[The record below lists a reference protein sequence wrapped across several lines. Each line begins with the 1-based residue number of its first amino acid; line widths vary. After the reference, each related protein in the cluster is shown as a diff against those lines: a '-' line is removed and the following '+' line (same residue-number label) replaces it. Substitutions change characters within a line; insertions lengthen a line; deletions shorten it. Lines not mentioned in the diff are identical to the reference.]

1 MANETP
7 NPPRRGAGTA
17 TAADVAR
24 LAGVSV
30 STVSLALSGRG
41 RVSEKTVQHVRKI
54 AEQLGY
60 VPNAQASSLRRQV
73 THRIALVVPD
83 IGNPVYVAVA
93 KAIQREAKQ
102 RGYYVLLI
110 STDNVEGADVDAL
123 HLLRNGHV
131 DGMVL
136 IAIQP
141 SDKLERQ
148 LGRIHKPICVIGKV
162 PGDLGIDHVE
172 ANSTRAVE
180 LAVEHLLQ
188 RGRSRLV
195 FVNGPLDTNP
205 ARLRLQ
211 GYLEAARRAG
221 LEERVVSCAF
231 TLQGGYA
238 AVEEVRS
245 RFPDA
250 DALVCANDLIGIGAL
265 KRLRELGVRVPEDV
279 AVTGIDD
286 IPECQIC
293 SPTLT
298 SVALHAGERGRMAAQ
313 MLLNR
318 LSGEAP
324 AAPLRVVVEPALQ
337 VRESTGG
344 QP

>member
-1 MANETP
+1 
-7 NPPRRGAGTA
+7 
-17 TAADVAR
+17 
-24 LAGVSV
+24 V

-141 SDKLERQ
+141 SDELERQ

-188 RGRSRLV
+188 QGRSRLV

-211 GYLEAARRAG
+211 GYREAIQRAG
-221 LEERVVSCAF
+221 LEEQVVSCEF
-231 TLQGGYA
+231 TLQGGYEA
-238 AVEEVRS
+238 AEEALA
-245 RFPDA
+245 RFPHT

-265 KRLRELGVRVPEDV
+265 KRLRQMGVRVPEDV
-279 AVTGIDD
+279 AVSGIDD

-318 LSGEAP
+318 LGGEAP

>member
-1 MANETP
+1 MPKETP
-7 NPPRRGAGTA
+7 KPPSRGTGTA

-24 LAGVSV
+24 LAGVSI

-41 RVSEKTVQHVRKI
+41 RVSEKTIRHVRSI

-60 VPNAQASSLRRQV
+60 VPNAQASSLRRQI

-83 IGNPVYVAVA
+83 IGNPVYVAIA
-93 KAIQREAKQ
+93 KAIQREARQ

-123 HLLRNGHV
+123 RLLRNGHV

-136 IAIQP
+136 IALQ
-141 SDKLERQ
+141 SSSELERH
-148 LGRIHKPICVIGKV
+148 LKGLHRPICVIGKV
-162 PGDLGIDHVE
+162 PGELGIDHVE

-180 LAVEHLLQ
+180 LAALHLLE

-205 ARLRLQ
+205 ARMRLQ
-211 GYLEAARRAG
+211 GYREAIRRAG
-221 LEERVVSCAF
+221 LEEQVVSCAF
-231 TLQGGYA
+231 TLEGGYEA
-238 AVEEVRS
+238 AGEALA
-245 RFPDA
+245 RFPRA
-250 DALVCANDLIGIGAL
+250 DALICANDLIGIGAL
-265 KRLRELGVRVPEDV
+265 RRLRQMGVRVPEDV
-279 AVTGIDD
+279 AVSGIDD

-324 AAPLRVVVEPALQ
+324 DAPLRVVVEPALQ

-344 QP
+344 QS